1 MKKKQKNSSAGLIAC
16 GVLTVVL
23 IILLTMMAYF
33 LNSRG
38 NTVQFDLA
46 SVTYGEAAD
55 NIDITK
61 VFVPE
66 FAGISAG
73 GKTGGTSVSQNV
85 AAEIFRFVSPVIAD
99 MLSSSQGTDGS
110 AADWDRM
117 IGRETYIYFRYHT
130 ELPECVLGVIAAAYS
145 GAEYSFASNASNV
158 YETIVIPGADSSGV
172 TEMALRSRDGE
183 VKLYKSATSLTE
195 DSTVK
200 TLESYLRNLTRFTLT
215 SSEPVFT
222 EGIITRNISVIKNA
236 ANIYNGAVGDT
247 ADSIMRYFGMN
258 PEKLLSTHSAGGVTS
273 YTDTHGMLTV
283 TSSSVRYET
292 TSEGGVGVGELAGR
306 SASGDIG
313 DYIKASCAILSR
325 LTSISKYILGGDAD
339 FCLGSV
345 TSQNGVVTL
354 GFMYIFDNIPI
365 KCAEPALNIVF
376 ENGILRSVSVYT
388 LYVRNLGERRE
399 LISESWFTDYLEK
412 INEEYNSVTVV
423 YATDDTAESENQVK
437 AGWGYFTAQ
446 H

>member
-1 MKKKQKNSSAGLIAC
+1 MKKTEKNSSAGLIAC
-16 GVLTVVL
+16 GALTVVL
-23 IILLTMMAYF
+23 IILLTVMAYL

-38 NTVQFDLA
+38 NTVKFDLA
-46 SVTYGEAAD
+46 SVTYGEASD
-55 NIDITK
+55 DIDVTK

-73 GKTGGTSVSQNV
+73 GKTGGTSVSPNV

-99 MLSSSQGTDGS
+99 MLSSAECTDGS
-110 AADWDRM
+110 AADWERM
-117 IGRETYIYFRYHT
+117 LGGETYIYLRYHT
-130 ELPECVLGVIAAAYS
+130 ELPECVLGVMAAAYS
-145 GAEYSFASNASNV
+145 GAEYSFSSNDSCV

-183 VKLYKSATSLTE
+183 VKLYKSATSLTR

-200 TLESYLRNLTRFTLT
+200 TLESYSRNLTRFTLT
-215 SSEPVFT
+215 STEPVFT
-222 EGIITRNISVIKNA
+222 EGIFTRSISVMKNA
-236 ANIYNGAVGDT
+236 ASVYDGTADDT
-247 ADSIMRYFGMN
+247 ADSIMRFFGMN
-258 PEKLLSTHSAGGVTS
+258 PEKLLSTHSADGVKS

-283 TSSSVRYET
+283 TSSSIKYET

-306 SASGDIG
+306 SAQGDIG

-339 FCLGSV
+339 VCLGSV
-345 TSQNGVVTL
+345 DSEDGVVTL
-354 GFMYIFDNIPI
+354 GFMYVFDNIPI

-388 LYVRNLGERRE
+388 LFVRNLGERRE
-399 LISESWFTDYLEK
+399 LISESWFTDYLGK
-412 INEEYNSVTVV
+412 INAEYDSVTVV
-423 YATDDTAESENQVK
+423 YAPDDASESENQVK
-437 AGWGYFTAQ
+437 AVWGYFTTR